1 MRINYLNKL
10 FIVVVI
16 GDESNSRPLDKN
28 ISELTMFINHMKVK
42 IKKGF
47 QQMDFSFYFSVN
59 LTNSF
64 QYVILVFVIH

>member
-16 GDESNSRPLDKN
+16 GDKSNSRPLDKN

-42 IKKGF
+42 IKKRISANGLF
-47 QQMDFSFYFSVN
+47 
-59 LTNSF
+59 
-64 QYVILVFVIH
+64 ILF